1 MNQRQLNM
9 IQSAQDGIKL
19 ARSELSGPG
28 AHKRMMEVL
37 QENFF
42 EDETRSMS
50 LGRAC
55 YLACMLIAWQDA
67 GSPPLDV

>member
-28 AHKRMMEVL
+28 AQNRMMDVL
-37 QENFF
+37 RENFF
-42 EDETRSMS
+42 EEEDHSMS

-67 GSPPLDV
+67 GSPPLDT